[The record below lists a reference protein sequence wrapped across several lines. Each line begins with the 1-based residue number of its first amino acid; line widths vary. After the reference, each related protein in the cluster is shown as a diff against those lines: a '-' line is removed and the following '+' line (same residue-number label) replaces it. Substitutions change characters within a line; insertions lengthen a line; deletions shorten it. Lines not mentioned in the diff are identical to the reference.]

1 MKHEPFTPEQR
12 REIWKEM
19 RVPVFAFIGLMLCL
33 GGIVLLGGLFPS
45 HIGSMIELALLAAMV
60 LTVLLFSMEVLEE
73 APLLRFFS
81 AYGFAWLAVMI
92 VLTMTD
98 YLTR

>member
-1 MKHEPFTPEQR
+1 
-12 REIWKEM
+12 
-19 RVPVFAFIGLMLCL
+19 
-33 GGIVLLGGLFPS
+33 
-45 HIGSMIELALLAAMV
+45 MV